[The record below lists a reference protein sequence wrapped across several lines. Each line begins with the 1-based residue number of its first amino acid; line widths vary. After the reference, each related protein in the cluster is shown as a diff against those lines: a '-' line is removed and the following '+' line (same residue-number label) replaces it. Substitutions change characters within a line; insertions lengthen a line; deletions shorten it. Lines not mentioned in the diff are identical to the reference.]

1 MKMNETYDVRFWVNG
16 NVNIKIAKIAGSYLH
31 AFATFEEA
39 WDYANAMLKHAY
51 KKGAVC
57 MSINNDFYDIIDD

>member
-1 MKMNETYDVRFWVNG
+1 MKMNETYDVRFWNKADEC
-16 NVNIKIAKIAGSYLH
+16 IKIAGNYLN
-31 AFATFEEA
+31 AFATFEDA
-39 WDYANAMLKHAY
+39 WDSANAMLKHAY